1 MVFRRVVFC
10 GVISKI
16 VLGTFPVDVEL
27 FLSLSVAEPVEAHI
41 HSFGSALYYVV
52 GEDANGTFVIELEW
66 SGTLGMAH
74 FGEGCAHG
82 NGIFGVDEAGAGFR
96 FLDGGH
102 DGVDDLGVD
111 QDRGVEG
118 QSRVFWFYWKFG
130 SFREEKEAAVARACF

>member
-1 MVFRRVVFC
+1 MFRRM
-10 GVISKI
+10 
-16 VLGTFPVDVEL
+16 VLGWVVGKIFLRTFPVDVEL

-96 FLDGGH
+96 LLNGGH
-102 DGVDDLGVD
+102 DGVNYFAVD
-111 QDRGVEG
+111 KDWCIER
-118 QSRVFWFYWKFG
+118 WW
-130 SFREEKEAAVARACF
+130 